1 MLGTLLDLRVCGPIA
16 QTSRSLCL
24 HSPDSPLYTTAM
36 MSPGLDPGP
45 LDFGE
50 GQPDPSPNILE
61 KWALTGMFGY
71 SPDNNCAHLSTEQN
85 GFLVTG
91 EGDRWGTGGEG
102 TAM

>member
-1 MLGTLLDLRVCGPIA
+1 MLGAPLDLRVCGPIA
-16 QTSRSLCL
+16 QTSRSLCPR
-24 HSPDSPLYTTAM
+24 SPDSPLHTTAM
-36 MSPGLDPGP
+36 MRPRLDPGP
-45 LDFGE
+45 LDLGK

-61 KWALTGMFGY
+61 KWALTGMFRS
-71 SPDNNCAHLSTEQN
+71 SPDNNRAHLSTEQN